1 MLDRR
6 KFLSVLGLGATAA
19 LAAEAIPFNRVWSFS
34 KQIVL
39 ARPCNVRFIRAFDM
53 RENKMICRLDVL
65 YGWNEVALPSTV
77 EEGELISVPRESLV
91 QNAVEELAA
100 KHGANQLPS
109 FDHLRPTTKHD
120 SEVRGFWFYENLS
133 NRTLDNDAFSDGSR
147 PLIPSARQLG
157 FGEVAGRVR
166 AKTGS
171 YFIKPIS
178 NA

>member
-6 KFLSVLGLGATAA
+6 RFLSLLGLGATAA
-19 LAAEAIPFNRVWSFS
+19 LAAEAIPFNRVWSFP

-39 ARPCNVRFIRAFDM
+39 ARPCSVRFVRAFDM

-65 YGWNEVALPSTV
+65 YGWNEAELPRAV
-77 EEGELISVPRESLV
+77 EEAECVSVPRESLV
-91 QNAVEELAA
+91 ESAVEQLAG
-100 KHGANQLPS
+100 KHGIKQLPA
-109 FDHLRPTTKHD
+109 FDHLRPTSKQD
-120 SEVRGFWFYENLS
+120 AEVRGFWFDEYLLEP
-133 NRTLDNDAFSDGSR
+133 R
-147 PLIPSARQLG
+147 PLLDKVNPSARELG

-171 YFIKPIS
+171 YFMKPIS

>member
-6 KFLSVLGLGATAA
+6 RFLSLLGLGATAA
-19 LAAEAIPFNRVWSFS
+19 LAAEAIPFNRVWSFP

-65 YGWNEVALPSTV
+65 YGWNEVAMPSTV

-100 KHGANQLPS
+100 KHGVNQLPA

-120 SEVRGFWFYENLS
+120 AEVRGFWFDEHMVKS
-133 NRTLDNDAFSDGSR
+133 TADNQ
-147 PLIPSARQLG
+147 PVNPSARQLG

-171 YFIKPIS
+171 YFMKPIS

>member
-1 MLDRR
+1 MINRR
-6 KFLSVLGLGATAA
+6 TFISLLGLGGTAVA
-19 LAAEAIPFNRVWSFS
+19 VEQVIPFGRVWSFP

-65 YGWNEVALPSTV
+65 YGWNEAYASGI
-77 EEGELISVPRESLV
+77 EEAEVVSVPRESLV

-100 KHGANQLPS
+100 KHDIRQLPS

-120 SEVRGFWFYENLS
+120 AEVRGFWFDEHMVKS
-133 NRTLDNDAFSDGSR
+133 IADNQ
-147 PLIPSARQLG
+147 LVNPSARQLG
-157 FGEVAGRVR
+157 FGEVAGRAR
-166 AKTGS
+166 AKSGS
-171 YFIKPIS
+171 YFMKPIS